1 MQEETYTIPQMVE
14 DVRGGKLPRRHFIKT
29 LAAMGISAAGIEAI
43 GAAASRPLVTTA
55 APRPK
60 VHEEPKTHVGDLPG
74 LPASGRQF
82 SLRGVTVVVR
92 EQGKIVR
99 EAIYYDVSEL
109 HRQLGQVR

>member
-60 VHEEPKTHVGDLPG
+60 VHEETQMQLKLHDQHLRAQSQGNTRDLHDDDAEHAVAE
-74 LPASGRQF
+74 ASIHAQPF
-82 SLRGVTVVVR
+82 LR
-92 EQGKIVR
+92 
-99 EAIYYDVSEL
+99 
-109 HRQLGQVR
+109 